1 MWRLLWVGVSNW
13 IFNEKLLKK
22 FLAINKSSSRA
33 DKNQWILSTTDIEP
47 VFFETLPFF
56 ISEVVMFP
64 TENDIKTKIVWLPY
78 TKKEQLNQKDNSRSL
93 DTFTLT
99 PQNHHQFLHHIII
112 ATTFSRAISKPTG
125 SVPTV
130 LVLGNQLNLKASRSS
145 EDHIENNNCT

>member
-78 TKKEQLNQKDNSRSL
+78 TKKRASQLKTQLPFSWHFHFNPTKSPSISPSHYHCHHFFSSNFQAYWVRPNRPCPGQSIKFESLPKLRRS
-93 DTFTLT
+93 
-99 PQNHHQFLHHIII
+99 HW
-112 ATTFSRAISKPTG
+112 K
-125 SVPTV
+125 
-130 LVLGNQLNLKASRSS
+130 
-145 EDHIENNNCT
+145 